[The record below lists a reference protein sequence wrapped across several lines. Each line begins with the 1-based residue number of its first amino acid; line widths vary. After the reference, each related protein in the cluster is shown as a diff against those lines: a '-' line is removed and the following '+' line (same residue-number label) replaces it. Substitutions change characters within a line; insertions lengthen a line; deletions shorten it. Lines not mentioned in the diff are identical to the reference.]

1 MVMLLLA
8 VWAVLA
14 VELLPLGYTEAFDLS
29 LGPACL

>member
-14 VELLPLGYTEAFDLS
+14 VELLQRGLRCEAFKKRDKV
-29 LGPACL
+29 